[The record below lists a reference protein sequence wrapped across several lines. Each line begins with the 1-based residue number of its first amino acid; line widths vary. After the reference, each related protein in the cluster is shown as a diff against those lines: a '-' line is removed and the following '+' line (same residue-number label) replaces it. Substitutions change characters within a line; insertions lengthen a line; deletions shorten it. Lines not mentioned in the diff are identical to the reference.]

1 MQMEQRVLGIDVAKE
16 TLDTVLSDGIHMKHN
31 QFQNIQKGYE
41 LLEEWLQ
48 KQRAYDV
55 HACLEATGQYGDR
68 VAEYLYQRGLTVS
81 VVNPAR
87 IKHYGNSKLRRNK
100 TDKADAQLIAE
111 YCLSQKPVAWSPP
124 PTSFKDLQALIRHLE
139 DLQTMRQQEVNRLA
153 SGVHTTIVIDSL
165 KAMLAIL
172 DEQIKQIK
180 EAIQDHIEQHDELK
194 RSQALLV
201 TIPGIGKLTAAK
213 LLGEIRNILDF
224 QSARQLAAY
233 AGLTPRNFLSG
244 TSVHKKSRLSKT
256 GNANLRHFLYLPAIV
271 AKRYNPIIHTFCER
285 LSQSGLKPMEVIG
298 AAMRKLLHL
307 VFGILKSGRPFDPN
321 YLIKVY
327 FSS

>member
-1 MQMEQRVLGIDVAKE
+1 LNHG
-16 TLDTVLSDGIHMKHN
+16 
-31 QFQNIQKGYE
+31 QFANTQKGYE
-41 LLEEWLQ
+41 QLEQWLR
-48 KQRAYDV
+48 KQTDSSV
-55 HACLEATGQYGDR
+55 HVCLEATGQYGDG
-68 VAEYLYQRGLTVS
+68 VAEYLFSQGFPVS

-111 YCLSQKPVAWSPP
+111 YCLREKPAIWTPP
-124 PTSFKDLQALIRHLE
+124 PASFKDLQALVRHLE
-139 DLQTMRQQEVNRLA
+139 DLQNNRLQELNRLQ
-153 SGVHTTIVIDSL
+153 SGIHTSFVVESL
-165 KAMLAIL
+165 TLLLAFL
-172 DEQIKQIK
+172 DDQIKQTK
-180 EAIQDHIEQHDELK
+180 KAIQDHINQQEELK
-194 RSQALLV
+194 RKQTLLV

-256 GNANLRHFLYLPAIV
+256 GNANLRKTLFMPAIV
-271 AKRYNPIIHTFCER
+271 ASKHNPIIQSFCAR
-285 LSQSGLKPMEVIG
+285 LSQTGLRPMEVIG

-307 VFGILKSGRPFDPN
+307 VFGILKTGRPFDPN
-321 YLIKVY
+321 YINPTQA
-327 FSS
+327 FS